1 MTKFIKVTNL
11 KDSESIYINI
21 EVIGHIYDV
30 KEKIQYGRV
39 EVEGHTVVGSTCHN
53 NGGFKVKE
61 TTKQIF
67 KLIEDIQ
74 K

>member
-30 KEKIQYGRV
+30 KEKIEYGRV
-39 EVEGHTVVGSTCHN
+39 EVEGHTVVGSALTISYRFESCPDY
-53 NGGFKVKE
+53 KK
-61 TTKQIF
+61 K
-67 KLIEDIQ
+67 
-74 K
+74 